1 MTFTYKGA
9 SILDRKYK
17 AVFYKLKD
25 SAKQELKEVKED
37 DEINNTQAV
46 PLELY
51 LNLMKKH
58 RRLLNVAENMQI
70 DLTELKLSNRKLS
83 KIYMQNYKFEE
94 LIEQMAK
101 AFRNEK
107 YSREEIVKALL
118 KRLGE
123 IRDSE

>member
-1 MTFTYKGA
+1 M
-9 SILDRKYK
+9 DRKYK